1 MTPVALT
8 SSVLHAVDYDGVT
21 RKLTLVMKS
30 GKRYVYAA
38 VPVAEYQNL
47 LLAKSPGTYYNQ
59 HIKGKYTVI
68 AQA

>member
-8 SSVLHAVDYDGVT
+8 SSVLYAADYDGVT

-30 GKRYVYAA
+30 GKRYIYAE

-47 LLAKSPGTYYNQ
+47 LLAKSSGTYYNQ

-68 AQA
+68 EHS